1 MFIVPFLGS
10 FPDYQPTNTNQATLR
25 GSSAPVQHQQWW
37 DPTTYS
43 LGQKTMGKWCLYH
56 RFEVVLSRTK
66 QEHSG
71 ISVDIQPIIWD
82 LGLSENGGILP
93 QIMAIWILPLGK
105 MSINRWILRAPY
117 FRQTLWIGAHDLN
130 ELPVHLSCGAEHD
143 PSRRSN
149 HRNFPESIGDL
160 VVKNND
166 GNRSKI
172 RFFGV
177 TIFVTQNPFINNI

>member
-1 MFIVPFLGS
+1 M
-10 FPDYQPTNTNQATLR
+10 
-25 GSSAPVQHQQWW
+25 
-37 DPTTYS
+37 
-43 LGQKTMGKWCLYH
+43 
-56 RFEVVLSRTK
+56 
-66 QEHSG
+66 
-71 ISVDIQPIIWD
+71 DIQPIIWD

-149 HRNFPESIGDL
+149 HRNFPWKHPEIWSLKTMGSPGIPWDPLGPWEALPSCNAGFDC
-160 VVKNND
+160 
-166 GNRSKI
+166 GRSAPRI
-172 RFFGV
+172 CCRRLREAAWGRVMFVGLRQL
-177 TIFVTQNPFINNI
+177 TINISHLTLEYSRYIMMCHDRSFINMQKP